1 MISSLSKQQEGEL
14 LDTMRKH
21 SEAIRWNVYDLKGT
35 NSLKCEVDISYEEGN
50 PGGGHSIDFIV
61 NEDEDPMSYK
71 EEARGC
77 YPLHFHYEGAN
88 IFDPGWAFMVCI
100 FGISL
105 FWD

>member
-1 MISSLSKQQEGEL
+1 M
-14 LDTMRKH
+14 
-21 SEAIRWNVYDLKGT
+21 
-35 NSLKCEVDISYEEGN
+35 KCEVDISYEEGN

-88 IFDPGWAFMVCI
+88 IFDPG
-100 FGISL
+100 
-105 FWD
+105 